1 MSLQRLVIEM
11 KPQELILH
19 VLYRCQDGPNQ
30 GTKARR
36 REVTELARS
45 GLAQALEALEA
56 GAECVG
62 TSGYNVREDVL
73 LATTSPDADKIVKGA

>member
-1 MSLQRLVIEM
+1 MTLQRLVIET
-11 KPQELILH
+11 KPEEVVIR
-19 VLYRCQDGPNQ
+19 VLYRSQDGPNP

-73 LATTSPDADKIVKGA
+73 RATTSPDAGKLVKGA

>member
-1 MSLQRLVIEM
+1 MPGR
-11 KPQELILH
+11 PQPRDE
-19 VLYRCQDGPNQ
+19 
-30 GTKARR
+30 GTQ
-36 REVTELARS
+36 VGGTELARS

-73 LATTSPDADKIVKGA
+73 LATTSPDADKLAKGA